1 MKSGEELRA
10 KGRERTNRWR
20 ARRREGSEWAFKEVN
35 KQYQRGWRAK
45 KVVGDV
51 KEEDKDGRIRGR
63 GTSDK
68 GQIDGVAEG
77 EGAGEDI
84 GACGIA
90 AGDDDSWDRV
100 RDGGERGSGD
110 SAESEEGLIYGG
122 DDPEDC
128 RTPEQKR
135 QALEQA
141 QWYRK
146 KRGEVKG
153 DEGHKLIRYASEWDR
168 REAFKVLKAAVEVG
182 VEIEGW

>member
-20 ARRREGSEWAFKEVN
+20 ARRRERSEWAFKKANRE
-35 KQYQRGWRAK
+35 YQQRWRAK
-45 KVVGDV
+45 KVAGDV

-77 EGAGEDI
+77 KGAGEDI

-90 AGDDDSWDRV
+90 AGDEDSWDRV

-110 SAESEEGLIYGG
+110 SAQSEEGL
-122 DDPEDC
+122 
-128 RTPEQKR
+128 
-135 QALEQA
+135 
-141 QWYRK
+141 
-146 KRGEVKG
+146 
-153 DEGHKLIRYASEWDR
+153 KLIRYASEVER
-168 REAFKVLKAAVEVG
+168 REAFRVLKAAIEGDGDGVEV
-182 VEIEGW
+182 EGW